1 LIDRTAL
8 LVLVFAFVF
17 AVFPLLNVGDYLL
30 RAVTLF
36 LLYLILAQSWNI
48 LGGYGGQISL
58 GNSSFFGIG
67 GYAAGLLIVSRLS
80 IAVSILL
87 GGLIAAALTFFMI
100 PAFRLRASY
109 FAIMT
114 LFLGAA
120 MQALVTQLA
129 VTTDTP
135 ATIYL
140 PLGLISI
147 NTLYYGILT
156 VTTLTLALVM
166 ILQRSKIIHALCA
179 IKADEDSAESLGIN
193 AVLYKTIGLFLMSFI
208 TGIAGGLYVAFIGF
222 ADPSDMF
229 AIEWGVYPLFMTIVG
244 GTATY
249 VGPIIGAAIFAIA
262 LQWLVT
268 FMGTFS
274 LLSLAVLLV
283 IIVLSM
289 PNGIINIVAKFK
301 GATDQDTSG

>member
-1 LIDRTAL
+1 MDRTPL
-8 LVLVFAFVF
+8 LILAFVGVFA
-17 AVFPLLNVGDYLL
+17 AFPALNVGDYLL
-30 RAVTLF
+30 RAITLF

-48 LGGYGGQISL
+48 LGGYGGQVSL

-67 GYAAGLLIVSRLS
+67 GYAAALLIVSGLG
-80 IAVSILL
+80 IPVAVVI
-87 GGLIAAALTFFMI
+87 GGLIASALTFFMI

-109 FAIMT
+109 FAILT

-129 VTTDTP
+129 VTTNTP

-140 PLGLISI
+140 PIGLIPT
-147 NTLYYGILT
+147 NLLYYEILT
-156 VTTLTLALVM
+156 VTTLTLVLVM
-166 ILQRSKIIHALCA
+166 VLQRSKIIYALNA

-193 AVLYKTIGLFLMSFI
+193 VTLCKTIGLFLMSLM
-208 TGIAGGLYVAFIGF
+208 TGVAGGLYVAFIGF
-222 ADPSDMF
+222 AEPSDIF

-244 GTATY
+244 GTGTY

-268 FMGTFS
+268 FMGPFS
-274 LLSLAVLLV
+274 LLSLAILLV
-283 IIVLSM
+283 VIVLSM
-289 PNGIINIVAKFK
+289 PNGIINIVARFK
-301 GATDQDTSG
+301 GQKQS